1 MAYNFFTLS
10 PEKIYSNRY
19 RFFELSTVR
28 GSFDQSP
35 VVKAFRQDDFG
46 EVIRIHTTGEDSSL
60 SATFLAAMA
69 NLELNNMNDAI
80 PGLEKVVNENK
91 TSGTPVFRD
100 EAEYY
105 LALSY
110 IRNRDYDLALPL
122 LEKIRDDVN
131 HLYHEKVDRKLVRNV
146 KMLKWR

>member
-1 MAYNFFTLS
+1 
-10 PEKIYSNRY
+10 
-19 RFFELSTVR
+19 
-28 GSFDQSP
+28 
-35 VVKAFRQDDFG
+35 
-46 EVIRIHTTGEDSSL
+46 VIRIHTTGEDSSL

-80 PGLEKVVNENK
+80 PDLEEVVNANK
-91 TSGTPVFRD
+91 TSGTPVFQD

-122 LEKIRDDVN
+122 LEKIRDDRD